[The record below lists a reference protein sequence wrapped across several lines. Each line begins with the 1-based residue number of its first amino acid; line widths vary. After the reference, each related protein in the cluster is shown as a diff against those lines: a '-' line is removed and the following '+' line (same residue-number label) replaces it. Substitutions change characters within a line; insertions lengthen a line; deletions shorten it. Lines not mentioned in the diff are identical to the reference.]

1 MLLSID
7 SRAHGSHSSLYQS
20 THSVEH
26 LVQGQRT
33 GAKRQQQQHCAMGAM
48 GKMTLLLGR
57 RGIKH
62 TVADAQSRALVRGI
76 DVVGV
81 L

>member
-26 LVQGQRT
+26 LVQ
-33 GAKRQQQQHCAMGAM
+33 QQQQHCAMGAM